1 MTGPIG
7 NLEWSE
13 WKLVISRWIYP
24 RHDIKHHF
32 KWSKAFRGFFRRN
45 CFEGAEN
52 IPAIYE
58 VGVRYGWYH
67 HKMHVMY
74 YRACGG
80 ANKEKGLILY
90 ILSNK
95 FVREE
100 VNIHVKNEFDIYIRR
115 GISRHTDN
123 AKTMGAVKA
132 AADHLKSID
141 YAWRNPNSRK
151 VGILN
156 FGTLQNILSPLLP
169 NHSHHTHA
177 PPQFSFCTHV
187 FSGYSQL
194 SVSQSRYLFQNY

>member
-1 MTGPIG
+1 M
-7 NLEWSE
+7 
-13 WKLVISRWIYP
+13 
-24 RHDIKHHF
+24 
-32 KWSKAFRGFFRRN
+32 
-45 CFEGAEN
+45 
-52 IPAIYE
+52 
-58 VGVRYGWYH
+58 
-67 HKMHVMY
+67 
-74 YRACGG
+74 
-80 ANKEKGLILY
+80 LY

-132 AADHLKSID
+132 AADYLKSID

-169 NHSHHTHA
+169 NHTH
-177 PPQFSFCTHV
+177 
-187 FSGYSQL
+187 
-194 SVSQSRYLFQNY
+194 RERNN